1 MNFDLVQIQQLE
13 DLRTGISSLLTMVS
27 LLVILLCY
35 RRLNGLDPALFYRA
49 SKSIQEVLG
58 SERTE
63 ERRDAEKVLG
73 IQTSDPLGI
82 ASLGITTMHT
92 QARQDLR
99 AIRKDIAVR
108 ARRDWKVANRTIASI
123 FVSATLCSAA
133 ALYVVLLLTMKSP
146 GQPDGVFAEVYGL
159 VGIAVANAMLLG
171 ALSDFFESIGF
182 ELISVSYE
190 KGLNIVS
197 INVFLAR
204 LSANIISIAC
214 IIKYF
219 DFRRAGK
226 EFMKEHHTM

>member
-1 MNFDLVQIQQLE
+1 MTFDLVQIEQLE
-13 DLRTGISSLLTMVS
+13 YAKLIGASLLTIVS
-27 LLVILLCY
+27 LIVILLFY
-35 RRLNGLDPALFYRA
+35 RRLNRLDPALFYRA
-49 SKSIQEVLG
+49 AKSIREILG
-58 SERTE
+58 NERTE
-63 ERRDAEKVLG
+63 ERRDAEQILG
-73 IQTSDPLGI
+73 IRTSDPLGI
-82 ASLGITTMHT
+82 ASSGITTMHT
-92 QARQDLR
+92 QARQDMR
-99 AIRKDIAVR
+99 AMRKDIVERVR
-108 ARRDWKVANRTIASI
+108 QDWKDTNRTIALV

-133 ALYVVLLLTMKSP
+133 ALYAVLLLTMESP
-146 GQPDGVFAEVYGL
+146 EQPDGVFAEVYGL

-214 IIKYF
+214 VIKYF

-226 EFMKEHHTM
+226 AFMEEYQGM